1 MGTIAEEFI
10 EFILSTP
17 LEKIPTFV
25 IGRIQSLILD
35 LIGAGLLGSSEISSQ
50 AIVRTILQ
58 DRSIPQAT
66 IFGVGR
72 VTSMSAAA
80 LANGTI
86 AHALELDDDH
96 RQGTVH
102 PGAVVVPAA
111 LASAEAANIDG
122 QSFLRA
128 VVMGYEIT
136 CRAGEAFLGK
146 QYYQGFHPTST
157 CGVFGAAVASGIA
170 LNLNYKQFVNALGIA
185 GTQAFG
191 LGEWRS
197 DGSWTKRLHPGRAAQ
212 SGIFASQLAKEGFT
226 GPASIFEGKD
236 GFLKAFS
243 YNQIFD
249 KNALIRNLGHDF
261 SAGKTAFKPYPGCR
275 FTHAAIDLGIEISRG
290 GKIRLSDVIEIVVR
304 IYKTDILNYLNR
316 PPSVVMARFSL
327 PYLLATALVKGSVTL
342 DDLTQDS
349 ILDSDVLMLS
359 DKIRVIEDEEFTNR
373 YPDTYPTEI
382 KLRLSSGEW
391 ITYFRDFP
399 SGDPEALEYVN
410 DPEMFKTEIEKK
422 FRSLLKT
429 NVYSSKID
437 SIIRSVDNLLTSKS
451 VGELAA
457 LLG

>member
-1 MGTIAEEFI
+1 MGTIAEEYA

-17 LEKIPTFV
+17 LEKVPPIVT
-25 IGRIQSLILD
+25 GRIQSLILD

-50 AIVRTILQ
+50 VIVRTILQ
-58 DRSIPQAT
+58 DRGIPQAT
-66 IFGVGR
+66 IFGVGK
-72 VTSMSAAA
+72 VTSMSSTA

-111 LASAEAANIDG
+111 LASGEATNIDG
-122 QSFLRA
+122 QTFLRA
-128 VVMGYEIT
+128 VIMGYEIT

-170 LNLNYKQFVNALGIA
+170 LDLDFKQLVNALGIA

-212 SGIFASQLAKEGFT
+212 SGVFASQLAKEGFT
-226 GPASIFEGKD
+226 GPATIFEGKD

-243 YNQIFD
+243 FNHIFD
-249 KNALIRNLGHDF
+249 KDALLRDLGHDF
-261 SAGKTAFKPYPGCR
+261 SAAKTAFKPYPGCR
-275 FTHAAIDLGIEISRG
+275 FSHAAIDLGIDISRE
-290 GKIRLSDVIEIVVR
+290 GKVKLSDIKEIDVR

-316 PPSVVMARFSL
+316 PPTVVMAQFSL

-342 DDLTQDS
+342 DNLTQTS
-349 ILDSDVLMLS
+349 IIDPDVLVLS
-359 DKIRVIEDEEFTNR
+359 DKIRVIEDDEFTNR
-373 YPDTYPTEI
+373 YPGRYPTEI
-382 KLRLSSGEW
+382 RLGLCSGEW

-399 SGDPEALEYVN
+399 SGDPESLEYVN
-410 DPEMFKTEIEKK
+410 HPERFKIEVETK
-422 FRSLLKT
+422 FRNLLKT
-429 NVYSSKID
+429 TRYSSKID
-437 SIIRSVDNLLTSKS
+437 PIIHSVNQLSTSES
-451 VGELAA
+451 VGVLTT